1 MKILFLIMDY
11 CETYY
16 MLEVIGGKMRK
27 KLLMIINACYTW
39 DTFGFKL
46 TNIVYKMVF
55 WFQEAALE
63 KYNSESKCG
72 LQYSELYGIILLQY
86 SSVELKDHILDYI
99 PDCETNS
106 TSLSKLS
113 WLKLQANKECLLQL
127 SKSSS

>member
-1 MKILFLIMDY
+1 
-11 CETYY
+11 

-27 KLLMIINACYTW
+27 EILMIINAYYTW

-72 LQYSELYGIILLQY
+72 LQYSELYGIIFLQY

-99 PDCETNS
+99 PDCETNRI
-106 TSLSKLS
+106 SLSKVS
-113 WLKLQANKECLLQL
+113 W
-127 SKSSS
+127 